1 MDNVS
6 IINEDKEENINV
18 SDIIQE
24 NINNNIS
31 DTIQEGLDNEPSL
44 KIATENISLD
54 TTFASWEEAEI
65 FLEEY
70 GRRNGFSINKY
81 QISRNKSS
89 QLITKRTFTCE
100 FGGKFKSNKKETG
113 NQRNTRT
120 KKRQCPWHINLT
132 FPEHATNITISLF
145 ENEHNHELRSDT
157 CEFNSRYR
165 EISKEIMD
173 EIEIM
178 TKHANLSITVQRNLL
193 KARFPKINYTD
204 SDLSNAIQRIK
215 IISRSNMHN
224 DASDLLIGLVQKKQE
239 NPHFFLKFELDAD
252 NPKLGSL
259 YNSFIEKFYKCRNS
273 LCEPLFFSRW
283 TSLLENFPLAKD
295 YLLRVLWPSNK
306 SWARCYLKQIFT
318 AGIESTSRVEGMN
331 AIIKKTV
338 RSNSTLCQLVDQL
351 SERLISEI
359 QWGRFHEYRSSTT
372 SSISVSIGEDL
383 FPSVIKIMEKYLC
396 INTITAIKV
405 EMAQCLYLQATIA
418 LFSELDFTQEQ
429 EIEGFIED
437 SYDAQQIT
445 LQSIID
451 EIGKEDVKEI
461 WKICD
466 IRPGKKDHM
475 HYIVISNEISFLCT
489 CLTTISRG
497 IICRH
502 YFRVMMFS
510 KVAGFHISMIP
521 ERWYQDVYQGKPLT
535 QETGL
540 IFLHENENLENNTN
554 NDLEI
559 RIPTRKA
566 ITIPKTVPIMKKAI
580 EKRKKYGKLWGMAR
594 EATLLALESNDNEME
609 LILQDY
615 INKKKRNYE
624 MISESNTEIEMEQ
637 NHINES
643 TNISNEFQELGNIQN
658 PLKAKTKGRPP
669 TKRYRSSI
677 EHEKGESS
685 KSGCSS
691 RNTYKCRICG
701 QCGHN
706 AAYHKNDKLKER
718 QQ

>member
-18 SDIIQE
+18 SDTIQE

-81 QISRNKSS
+81 RISRNKSS

-252 NPKLGSL
+252 NRLVR
-259 YNSFIEKFYKCRNS
+259 FYKCRNS

-405 EMAQCLYLQATIA
+405 EMAQCLYLQATIV

-475 HYIVISNEISFLCT
+475 HYIVISNEISFLYT

-701 QCGHN
+701 QYGHN

>member
-18 SDIIQE
+18 SDTIQE

-70 GRRNGFSINKY
+70 GRRNGFTINKY
-81 QISRNKSS
+81 RISRNKSS

-215 IISRSNMHN
+215 IISRSNMYN

-252 NPKLGSL
+252 NRLVRVFWMTPEQIILWIK
-259 YNSFIEKFYKCRNS
+259 YHDVIINDNTAKTNI

-405 EMAQCLYLQATIA
+405 EMAQCLYLQATIV

-466 IRPGKKDHM
+466 IH
-475 HYIVISNEISFLCT
+475 
-489 CLTTISRG
+489 
-497 IICRH
+497 
-502 YFRVMMFS
+502 
-510 KVAGFHISMIP
+510 P

>member
-1 MDNVS
+1 M
-6 IINEDKEENINV
+6 
-18 SDIIQE
+18 
-24 NINNNIS
+24 
-31 DTIQEGLDNEPSL
+31 
-44 KIATENISLD
+44 
-54 TTFASWEEAEI
+54 
-65 FLEEY
+65 
-70 GRRNGFSINKY
+70 
-81 QISRNKSS
+81 
-89 QLITKRTFTCE
+89 
-100 FGGKFKSNKKETG
+100 
-113 NQRNTRT
+113 
-120 KKRQCPWHINLT
+120 HI
-132 FPEHATNITISLF
+132 
-145 ENEHNHELRSDT
+145 
-157 CEFNSRYR
+157 
-165 EISKEIMD
+165 
-173 EIEIM
+173 
-178 TKHANLSITVQRNLL
+178 
-193 KARFPKINYTD
+193 
-204 SDLSNAIQRIK
+204 
-215 IISRSNMHN
+215 
-224 DASDLLIGLVQKKQE
+224 
-239 NPHFFLKFELDAD
+239 
-252 NPKLGSL
+252 
-259 YNSFIEKFYKCRNS
+259 FYKCRNS
-273 LCEPLFFSRW
+273 LCKPLFFSRW

-338 RSNSTLCQLVDQL
+338 RSNSTLYQLVDQL

-405 EMAQCLYLQATIA
+405 EMAQCLYLQATIV

-429 EIEGFIED
+429 GMVLVYGTGLGCVIFVRLGYGLWVREGFIED

-461 WKICD
+461 WEICD
-466 IRPGKKDHM
+466 IRPAGKKDHM

-502 YFRVMMFS
+502 YFHVMMFS

-559 RIPTRKA
+559 RIPTS
-566 ITIPKTVPIMKKAI
+566 I

-609 LILQDY
+609 
-615 INKKKRNYE
+615 
-624 MISESNTEIEMEQ
+624 Q

-643 TNISNEFQELGNIQN
+643 TNIGNEFQVLGNIQN
-658 PLKAKTKGRPP
+658 PPKAKTKGRPP

-691 RNTYKCRICG
+691 RNTYKCRICE

>member
-18 SDIIQE
+18 SDTIQE

-81 QISRNKSS
+81 RISRNKSS

-224 DASDLLIGLVQKKQE
+224 DASDLLI
-239 NPHFFLKFELDAD
+239 
-252 NPKLGSL
+252 
-259 YNSFIEKFYKCRNS
+259 
-273 LCEPLFFSRW
+273 
-283 TSLLENFPLAKD
+283 ENFPLAKD

-331 AIIKKTV
+331 AIIKKTI

-502 YFRVMMFS
+502 YFHVMMFS

-624 MISESNTEIEMEQ
+624 MISKSNTEIEMEQ

-658 PLKAKTKGRPP
+658 PLKAKTKGHPP

>member
-18 SDIIQE
+18 SDTIQE

-31 DTIQEGLDNEPSL
+31 DTIQEEHLHVSL
-44 KIATENISLD
+44 VES
-54 TTFASWEEAEI
+54 
-65 FLEEY
+65 
-70 GRRNGFSINKY
+70 
-81 QISRNKSS
+81 SS
-89 QLITKRTFTCE
+89 QIKRKLEINEIPELKSVSAPGHKFDISITC
-100 FGGKFKSNKKETG
+100 NK
-113 NQRNTRT
+113 
-120 KKRQCPWHINLT
+120 HY
-132 FPEHATNITISLF
+132 ISLF

-178 TKHANLSITVQRNLL
+178 TKHANLSITVQHNLL

-239 NPHFFLKFELDAD
+239 NPHFFLNL
-252 NPKLGSL
+252 NLML
-259 YNSFIEKFYKCRNS
+259 IIV
-273 LCEPLFFSRW
+273 LCG
-283 TSLLENFPLAKD
+283 LLENFPLAKD

-351 SERLISEI
+351 SEHLFQKFNGE
-359 QWGRFHEYRSSTT
+359 RFHEYDLQLLVQFHRNGTM
-372 SSISVSIGEDL
+372 SIS
-383 FPSVIKIMEKYLC
+383 PSNYH
-396 INTITAIKV
+396 
-405 EMAQCLYLQATIA
+405 

-429 EIEGFIED
+429 EIEAFIEY

-451 EIGKEDVKEI
+451 EI
-461 WKICD
+461 
-466 IRPGKKDHM
+466 
-475 HYIVISNEISFLCT
+475 
-489 CLTTISRG
+489 
-497 IICRH
+497 
-502 YFRVMMFS
+502 
-510 KVAGFHISMIP
+510 

-535 QETGL
+535 QETVL

-580 EKRKKYGKLWGMAR
+580 EKRKKYGKLW
-594 EATLLALESNDNEME
+594 
-609 LILQDY
+609 DY

-669 TKRYRSSI
+669 TKDI
-677 EHEKGESS
+677 EVVLSMKREKVVKVVVQAEIHINVVYVDSAVTMQHII
-685 KSGCSS
+685 
-691 RNTYKCRICG
+691 RMTNL
-701 QCGHN
+701 
-706 AAYHKNDKLKER
+706 KNPTINIVCNL
-718 QQ
+718 

>member
-18 SDIIQE
+18 SDTIQE

-81 QISRNKSS
+81 RISRNKSS

-252 NPKLGSL
+252 NRLVRVFWMTPEQIILWIKYHDVIINDNTAKTNMYNMPLSLFVGIDNNGRTRLLAQAIVSDETFETYQWILQCALQATEKQPIVFFTDADPAMDAAIPLQFPNSYHAHCIYHIAQNLPKNLKAKLGSL

-429 EIEGFIED
+429 VIINRELEG
-437 SYDAQQIT
+437 
-445 LQSIID
+445 
-451 EIGKEDVKEI
+451 
-461 WKICD
+461 
-466 IRPGKKDHM
+466 
-475 HYIVISNEISFLCT
+475 
-489 CLTTISRG
+489 
-497 IICRH
+497 
-502 YFRVMMFS
+502 
-510 KVAGFHISMIP
+510 
-521 ERWYQDVYQGKPLT
+521 
-535 QETGL
+535 
-540 IFLHENENLENNTN
+540 
-554 NDLEI
+554 
-559 RIPTRKA
+559 
-566 ITIPKTVPIMKKAI
+566 
-580 EKRKKYGKLWGMAR
+580 
-594 EATLLALESNDNEME
+594 
-609 LILQDY
+609 
-615 INKKKRNYE
+615 
-624 MISESNTEIEMEQ
+624 
-637 NHINES
+637 
-643 TNISNEFQELGNIQN
+643 
-658 PLKAKTKGRPP
+658 
-669 TKRYRSSI
+669 
-677 EHEKGESS
+677 
-685 KSGCSS
+685 
-691 RNTYKCRICG
+691 
-701 QCGHN
+701 
-706 AAYHKNDKLKER
+706 
-718 QQ
+718 

>member
-1 MDNVS
+1 
-6 IINEDKEENINV
+6 
-18 SDIIQE
+18 
-24 NINNNIS
+24 
-31 DTIQEGLDNEPSL
+31 
-44 KIATENISLD
+44 
-54 TTFASWEEAEI
+54 
-65 FLEEY
+65 
-70 GRRNGFSINKY
+70 
-81 QISRNKSS
+81 
-89 QLITKRTFTCE
+89 
-100 FGGKFKSNKKETG
+100 
-113 NQRNTRT
+113 
-120 KKRQCPWHINLT
+120 
-132 FPEHATNITISLF
+132 
-145 ENEHNHELRSDT
+145 
-157 CEFNSRYR
+157 
-165 EISKEIMD
+165 
-173 EIEIM
+173 
-178 TKHANLSITVQRNLL
+178 
-193 KARFPKINYTD
+193 
-204 SDLSNAIQRIK
+204 
-215 IISRSNMHN
+215 
-224 DASDLLIGLVQKKQE
+224 
-239 NPHFFLKFELDAD
+239 
-252 NPKLGSL
+252 
-259 YNSFIEKFYKCRNS
+259 
-273 LCEPLFFSRW
+273 
-283 TSLLENFPLAKD
+283 
-295 YLLRVLWPSNK
+295 
-306 SWARCYLKQIFT
+306 
-318 AGIESTSRVEGMN
+318 
-331 AIIKKTV
+331 
-338 RSNSTLCQLVDQL
+338 
-351 SERLISEI
+351 
-359 QWGRFHEYRSSTT
+359 
-372 SSISVSIGEDL
+372 
-383 FPSVIKIMEKYLC
+383 
-396 INTITAIKV
+396 
-405 EMAQCLYLQATIA
+405 
-418 LFSELDFTQEQ
+418 
-429 EIEGFIED
+429 
-437 SYDAQQIT
+437 
-445 LQSIID
+445 
-451 EIGKEDVKEI
+451 
-461 WKICD
+461 
-466 IRPGKKDHM
+466 
-475 HYIVISNEISFLCT
+475 
-489 CLTTISRG
+489 
-497 IICRH
+497 
-502 YFRVMMFS
+502 MFS

>member
-18 SDIIQE
+18 SDTIQE

-81 QISRNKSS
+81 RISRNKSS

-157 CEFNSRYR
+157 CEFN
-165 EISKEIMD
+165 
-173 EIEIM
+173 
-178 TKHANLSITVQRNLL
+178 T
-193 KARFPKINYTD
+193 
-204 SDLSNAIQRIK
+204 
-215 IISRSNMHN
+215 
-224 DASDLLIGLVQKKQE
+224 
-239 NPHFFLKFELDAD
+239 
-252 NPKLGSL
+252 
-259 YNSFIEKFYKCRNS
+259 
-273 LCEPLFFSRW
+273 
-283 TSLLENFPLAKD
+283 
-295 YLLRVLWPSNK
+295 
-306 SWARCYLKQIFT
+306 
-318 AGIESTSRVEGMN
+318 GIESTSRVEGMN

-466 IRPGKKDHM
+466 IRP
-475 HYIVISNEISFLCT
+475 
-489 CLTTISRG
+489 
-497 IICRH
+497 
-502 YFRVMMFS
+502 
-510 KVAGFHISMIP
+510 

-559 RIPTRKA
+559 RIPTLKA

-691 RNTYKCRICG
+691 RNTYKCLICG

>member
-18 SDIIQE
+18 SDTIQE

-81 QISRNKSS
+81 RISRNKSS

-120 KKRQCPWHINLT
+120 KKRQCSWHINLT

-252 NPKLGSL
+252 NRLVRVFWMTPEQIILWIKYHDIIMDAQDYLHKL
-259 YNSFIEKFYKCRNS
+259 F

-405 EMAQCLYLQATIA
+405 EMAQCLYLQATIV

-466 IRPGKKDHM
+466 IRP
-475 HYIVISNEISFLCT
+475 
-489 CLTTISRG
+489 
-497 IICRH
+497 
-502 YFRVMMFS
+502 
-510 KVAGFHISMIP
+510 

-540 IFLHENENLENNTN
+540 IFLHENENLKNNTN

-701 QCGHN
+701 QYGHN

>member
-178 TKHANLSITVQRNLL
+178 TKYANLSITVQRNLL

-224 DASDLLIGLVQKKQE
+224 DASDLLI
-239 NPHFFLKFELDAD
+239 
-252 NPKLGSL
+252 
-259 YNSFIEKFYKCRNS
+259 
-273 LCEPLFFSRW
+273 
-283 TSLLENFPLAKD
+283 ENFPLAKD

-466 IRPGKKDHM
+466 IR
-475 HYIVISNEISFLCT
+475 
-489 CLTTISRG
+489 
-497 IICRH
+497 
-502 YFRVMMFS
+502 
-510 KVAGFHISMIP
+510 P